1 MQLGRQLVA
10 LKCDDADELITND
23 ISIAEGE
30 NALKCRYDMNCRQL
44 ASY

>member
-1 MQLGRQLVA
+1 MA
-10 LKCDDADELITND
+10 LKRDDADELITND
-23 ISIAEGE
+23 ILIAKGE